1 MLGNNPASW
10 EESIKK
16 MSTKIKKNSEGKK
29 VYELAFVLKDASSEK
44 VVLDF
49 LAQHKAT
56 IVSQSPI
63 NAMKL
68 AYPIKK
74 HLTGYFGVINLET
87 EPVNIIALS
96 NALNLNAE
104 VLRFLVIA
112 VPNIKKST
120 ERSEPRKTNKV
131 ETPVSTATLSNKDLE
146 DKLEEILK

>member
-1 MLGNNPASW
+1 
-10 EESIKK
+10 

-49 LAQHKAT
+49 LAQHNAA
-56 IVSQSPI
+56 IISQSPI

-87 EPVNIIALS
+87 EPVNMIALS

-112 VPNIKKST
+112 VPNVSAKGGSPEGRKKY
-120 ERSEPRKTNKV
+120 SEGSERKTNKV
-131 ETPVSTATLSNKDLE
+131 EAPVSSATLSNKDLE